1 MGGGA
6 SNWREVRKLLLLP
19 DSRNSQRAHHT
30 AQSFDHLTNFSSH
43 YVSRVTC
50 HVSRVKRHA
59 ASGMASLKCPAVQHG
74 PTKACSAGTTPS
86 WAASLRTTRARR
98 MQLPALSLARFLC
111 TFCTRASVARLCPH
125 ACAPVLTAKP
135 RRYYSWKHSEML
147 RLGCGGWVTE
157 TGDSQ
162 LPLLDSW
169 QVQPH
174 ASPMIDRI
182 A

>member
-1 MGGGA
+1 VGGGA

-19 DSRNSQRAHHT
+19 DSRNSQRAHLT
-30 AQSFDHLTNFSSH
+30 AQSFRSSH
-43 YVSRVTC
+43 EFLITLRVACHVSRVTC
-50 HVSRVKRHA
+50 HASRCFRYGFTQVPGGSAWANKSVLSWHNSVLGSITPDDTCALHA
-59 ASGMASLKCPAVQHG
+59 V
-74 PTKACSAGTTPS
+74 ACAID
-86 WAASLRTTRARR
+86 RARFVHVLHMR
-98 MQLPALSLARFLC
+98 VCCALVPACMRPS
-111 TFCTRASVARLCPH
+111 TNG
-125 ACAPVLTAKP
+125 KP
-135 RRYYSWKHSEML
+135 RYYSWKHSEML

>member
-19 DSRNSQRAHHT
+19 DSRNSQRAHLT

-43 YVSRVTC
+43 YVIRVTC
-50 HVSRVKRHA
+50 HASRCFRYGFTDVPGGSAWANKSVLSWHNSVLGSITPDDTCALHA
-59 ASGMASLKCPAVQHG
+59 LICGIA
-74 PTKACSAGTTPS
+74 
-86 WAASLRTTRARR
+86 RA
-98 MQLPALSLARFLC
+98 FLC

-125 ACAPVLTAKP
+125 ACAPVLTANP

-169 QVQPH
+169 QVHPH